1 MSSKYSTS
9 LVFSENINMC
19 FIFIDR
25 IPSDIQLPAQS
36 TFTLTSKT
44 EWRNEHWMKQ
54 SGNNS
59 NRKEKK
65 KRKRFRKF
73 LFSFSRNDELQSDEN
88 FCLHR
93 TMPTIASAPATTTL
107 TTAPAAASIHL
118 SLRRWWWWQRR
129 REQRRW
135 QRCKRSKQKKLQTQ
149 NYIYAFEFC
158 LHSTRTHIHV
168 PYDIRRVYVCIR
180 SGRKRYLFQRCCW
193 LTK

>member
-25 IPSDIQLPAQS
+25 IPSDIQLPVQS
-36 TFTLTSKT
+36 TFSLTSKT
-44 EWRNEHWMKQ
+44 EWRKTLNETVRQ
-54 SGNNS
+54 QQQP
-59 NRKEKK
+59 KEDE

-73 LFSFSRNDELQSDEN
+73 LFSFSRNDEFQSDEN

-93 TMPTIASAPATTTL
+93 TMPTIAPVPATSTL
-107 TTAPAAASIHL
+107 TTAPAAAAIHL

-135 QRCKRSKQKKLQTQ
+135 QRSGRSKQNKLQTQ

-158 LHSTRTHIHV
+158 LHSRRAHIHV

-180 SGRKRYLFQRCCW
+180 SGRNRYLFQRCCW